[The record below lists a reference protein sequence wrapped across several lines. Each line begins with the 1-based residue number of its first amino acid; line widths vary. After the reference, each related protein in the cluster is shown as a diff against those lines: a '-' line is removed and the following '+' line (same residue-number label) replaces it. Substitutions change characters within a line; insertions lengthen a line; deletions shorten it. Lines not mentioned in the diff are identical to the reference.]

1 MSKVSTC
8 TCGQSDPQGA
18 TASRNDEGNHACFCM
33 VKAICG
39 SDTQGRIQEK
49 KNSGTQLNS
58 FFNLQL
64 SRDFQFIINGEK
76 IKGGAREV
84 SIGFVG
90 AERIRPYGYVIWT
103 KRDYCCVRYVVP
115 SPGTI
120 DRYVRAELYLET
132 PTRNNDWA
140 LKSPH
145 IYMIIILIYGQNKTM
160 DLINGQFFLVNLRIS
175 D

>member
-39 SDTQGRIQEK
+39 SDTQGLIQEK

-76 IKGGAREV
+76 IKGVLR
-84 SIGFVG
+84 
-90 AERIRPYGYVIWT
+90 
-103 KRDYCCVRYVVP
+103 RYPQVLWVQRGSAP
-115 SPGTI
+115 ADTS
-120 DRYVRAELYLET
+120 
-132 PTRNNDWA
+132 
-140 LKSPH
+140 
-145 IYMIIILIYGQNKTM
+145 YGQRETIVVYVTSCRVLEQSIDTYVQNYIQRHPRVIM
-160 DLINGQFFLVNLRIS
+160 IGL
-175 D
+175 